1 MFKNEL
7 RETRW
12 AKGPSV
18 VVFSILTSNF
28 RSRSHEMSHV
38 ESDQTRRDIAV
49 SAGVGAWKTR
59 GRASTAAAP
68 TGSCAS
74 VERAGAIVAVLAAAD
89 DDAIGRE
96 QRHSCTPSFPRTL

>member
-12 AKGPSV
+12 AKGPG
-18 VVFSILTSNF
+18 
-28 RSRSHEMSHV
+28 
-38 ESDQTRRDIAV
+38 DIAV
-49 SAGVGAWKTR
+49 SARVGAWKTR

-96 QRHSCTPSFPRTL
+96 QHHSCTPSFPRTL

>member
-1 MFKNEL
+1 MGERAVGRRIQHTHFKIFVPDL
-7 RETRW
+7 
-12 AKGPSV
+12 
-18 VVFSILTSNF
+18 
-28 RSRSHEMSHV
+28 
-38 ESDQTRRDIAV
+38 QTRRYVTV

-89 DDAIGRE
+89 ADAIGRE

>member
-1 MFKNEL
+1 MFKNEV
-7 RETRW
+7 RETNY
-12 AKGPSV
+12 AMGEGPG
-18 VVFSILTSNF
+18 
-28 RSRSHEMSHV
+28 
-38 ESDQTRRDIAV
+38 DIAV

-89 DDAIGRE
+89 ADAISRE

>member
-28 RSRSHEMSHV
+28 RSRS
-38 ESDQTRRDIAV
+38 QTRRYVTV
-49 SAGVGAWKTR
+49 SARVGAWKTR

-74 VERAGAIVAVLAAAD
+74 VERAGAIVAVLAAAA

-96 QRHSCTPSFPRTL
+96 QHHSCTPSFPRTL